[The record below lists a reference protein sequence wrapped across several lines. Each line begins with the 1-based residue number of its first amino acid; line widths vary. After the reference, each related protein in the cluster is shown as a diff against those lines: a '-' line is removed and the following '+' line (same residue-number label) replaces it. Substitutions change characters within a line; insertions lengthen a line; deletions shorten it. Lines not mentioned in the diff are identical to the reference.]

1 MANTGTDV
9 KEAARLLT
17 LGNVVGIPTET
28 VYGLAANALNP
39 EAVARLFEVKK
50 RPSFDPLIVH
60 VHSLNQVKDWVQIE
74 NPIFER
80 VAEQFWPGPL
90 TVLVKKTPAIPD
102 LVTSGLPRVALR
114 IPQHPLTRSLL
125 RILDFPLAAPSA
137 NPFGYI
143 SPTTAQHVIA
153 QLGKDIPYVL
163 DGGPATIG
171 VESTILD
178 LDSSPPAV
186 LRVGGTS
193 VEDLQSV
200 IGEIKVNIH
209 STDRPESPGKLS
221 SHYAPRI
228 PLILGNI
235 PELLARFA
243 DENCALLSFRKRY
256 SPFIPEENQLVL
268 SEQGHLNE
276 AARNLFA
283 TLRILDTLP
292 VDYILAEYLPDEG
305 LGMAINDRLRRA
317 SAG

>member
-1 MANTGTDV
+1 MAKTGTDIE
-9 KEAARLLT
+9 EAARLLKN
-17 LGNVVGIPTET
+17 GNVVGIPTET

-39 EAVARLFEVKK
+39 GAVARIFEVKK

-60 VHSLNQVKDWVQIE
+60 IHSLNQVKGLIQIE
-74 NPIFER
+74 NTMFER
-80 VAEQFWPGPL
+80 VAEKFWPGPL
-90 TVLVKKTPAIPD
+90 TILVKKTSAIPD

-125 RILDFPLAAPSA
+125 SILNFPLAAPSA

-143 SPTTAQHVIA
+143 SPTTVDHVIA

-186 LRVGGTS
+186 LRMGGIS

-200 IGEIKVNIH
+200 IGEIKVNVH
-209 STDRPESPGKLS
+209 STDRPESPGTLS

-235 PELLARFA
+235 PELLSRFA
-243 DENCALLSFRKRY
+243 DKKCALLSFEKRY
-256 SPFIPEENQLVL
+256 SSFIPEENQLVL
-268 SEQGHLNE
+268 SELGNLNE

-292 VDYILAEYLPDEG
+292 VDYILAEYMPNKG